1 MNRRTFLAAT
11 GGGILLN
18 ESAWSADSKP
28 QIIEMRTL
36 KMRNTLDGMAQRT
49 NDFLEKAYIPALQK
63 AGAVT
68 VGAFSALVAPD
79 SPFLLLVSSYPSLGS
94 WEGAYEKLR
103 TDASLTKAREAYYGG
118 GLGYTRMQV
127 DLFQGFRTVPVI
139 EVPAVAEGKPPRI
152 FEVRRYE
159 SNSPVSLAKKV
170 KMFDDGE
177 IGIFRRL
184 GMKVVFFG
192 GAIAGSNLP
201 NLTYMLGYD
210 DLAHR
215 ERVWGEFGKDPEWQK
230 MRATPGLSDA
240 EIVSNITN
248 YFVRPT
254 GFSAIR

>member
-118 GLGYTRMQV
+118 GLGMAEDEGDSGPERRRDCVEHYQLLRASDRLLRDSVTANPEV
-127 DLFQGFRTVPVI
+127 VVLGSSTVFI
-139 EVPAVAEGKPPRI
+139 TEKVAEN
-152 FEVRRYE
+152 V
-159 SNSPVSLAKKV
+159 A
-170 KMFDDGE
+170 
-177 IGIFRRL
+177 IG
-184 GMKVVFFG
+184 
-192 GAIAGSNLP
+192 
-201 NLTYMLGYD
+201 
-210 DLAHR
+210 
-215 ERVWGEFGKDPEWQK
+215 
-230 MRATPGLSDA
+230 
-240 EIVSNITN
+240 
-248 YFVRPT
+248 
-254 GFSAIR
+254 SAITIR